1 MNSFTI
7 TTEEASC
14 DEIVG
19 KVIARD
25 GKESSKD
32 LKKKWEKVKRNVFK
46 YKRALLFVE
55 KKVYWNL
62 FALVWCW
69 MVLLTRRKRKLFFHS
84 SFDSKMGRRKTECKQ
99 LQYNIIKRM
108 MMLILRYC
116 RWWAKNSQTVEL
128 KTLSNKLNLK
138 EKFIGNEKL
147 SVEMKIL
154 IPRAKFELLNT
165 QMLCHKLAAL
175 FLKFPSFPS

>member
-1 MNSFTI
+1 
-7 TTEEASC
+7 
-14 DEIVG
+14 
-19 KVIARD
+19 
-25 GKESSKD
+25 
-32 LKKKWEKVKRNVFK
+32 
-46 YKRALLFVE
+46 
-55 KKVYWNL
+55 
-62 FALVWCW
+62 
-69 MVLLTRRKRKLFFHS
+69 
-84 SFDSKMGRRKTECKQ
+84 
-99 LQYNIIKRM
+99 M